1 MRATDPVVTFLL
13 VLVIGIVVGVLFDR
27 LAGSSWLA
35 RQFSG
40 STRGIITSALV
51 GVAGAFIGYHIA
63 VLLAAGGG
71 LMMSVIAPAVGA
83 AVVLFAWRMAK

>member
-1 MRATDPVVTFLL
+1 MRTTDPAVTFLL
-13 VLVIGIVVGVLFDR
+13 VLVVGIAAGILFDR
-27 LAGSSWLA
+27 VAGPSWLA

-51 GVAGAFIGYHIA
+51 GVAGAFAGYHIA
-63 VLLAAGGG
+63 GLLSLGIGLVMPLIAAAG
-71 LMMSVIAPAVGA
+71 GA